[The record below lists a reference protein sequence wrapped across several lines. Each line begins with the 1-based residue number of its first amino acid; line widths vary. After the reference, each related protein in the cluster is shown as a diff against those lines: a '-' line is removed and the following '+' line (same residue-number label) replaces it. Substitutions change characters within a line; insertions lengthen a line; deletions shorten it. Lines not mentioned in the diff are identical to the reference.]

1 MLTILMGKSGA
12 GKDTI
17 QGSLVKWDFEPIVT
31 ATTRPIRDGERNG
44 IDYHF
49 MSKKDFINGI
59 HAGQFIEYRSYYTH
73 VDGKPDI
80 WYYGTPKQELDKDKD
95 YVIVVDT
102 QGAKAFIDYYGR
114 DNCFVVYLD
123 VPDEI
128 REKRAM
134 QRSSFNK
141 TDWNIRVKED
151 EKKFSKK
158 IIDSIANYTVEN
170 ICSPELVR
178 FDIVEALYAYKA
190 HEKEAGK
197 HYYVEAENISDFD
210 SPPEYVY
217 IVHERNNM
225 TRMKDTSFRTFT
237 IIGASPGKN
246 SKARSVQQMELF

>member
-59 HAGQFIEYRSYYTH
+59 HAGQFIEYRSYYTL

-80 WYYGTPKQELDKDKD
+80 WYYGTLKQELDKDKD

-190 HEKEAGK
+190 RRVRHIDVKG
-197 HYYVEAENISDFD
+197 
-210 SPPEYVY
+210 
-217 IVHERNNM
+217 
-225 TRMKDTSFRTFT
+225 
-237 IIGASPGKN
+237 
-246 SKARSVQQMELF
+246 